1 MRKKSNIRILKREP
15 KEQHLS
21 IILKSYTLSLFLYIY
36 IERKSKMVLFT
47 FLVSHHLLF
56 LSDLI
61 FCILLHFKNKIES

>member
-1 MRKKSNIRILKREP
+1 MRKKSNIRILKRES

-21 IILKSYTLSLFLYIY
+21 IILKSYTLSLYIY
-36 IERKSKMVLFT
+36 IERESKIVLFT